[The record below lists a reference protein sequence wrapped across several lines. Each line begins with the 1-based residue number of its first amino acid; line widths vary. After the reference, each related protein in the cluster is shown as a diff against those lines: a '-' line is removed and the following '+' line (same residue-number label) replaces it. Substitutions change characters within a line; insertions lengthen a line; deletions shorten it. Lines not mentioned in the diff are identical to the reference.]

1 MVLCDEVFDL
11 FVWIVVWV
19 CIEVCVYVGFQCV
32 GVLCVG
38 VSFEFCFFDVCV
50 ELVGDV
56 VVVCYCMGFCE

>member
-1 MVLCDEVFDL
+1 M
-11 FVWIVVWV
+11 
-19 CIEVCVYVGFQCV
+19 
-32 GVLCVG
+32 LCVG